1 MEKDY
6 LKTEELAVGYDG
18 KTLIRDIQLCLKEG
32 EILVL
37 IGPNGAGK
45 STILKSLLR
54 QLALINGSVLIQEE
68 DMAHM
73 KAADLARKMAAVQTG
88 RTDSEFLTVEDV
100 VAAGRY
106 PYTGAFGLLSEED
119 RKKIKEAMEKV
130 QITELAERDFG
141 RISDG
146 QRQRVLL
153 ARALCQEPELL
164 ILDEPTSFL
173 DIRYKLEFLSIL
185 QKLAREKKLS
195 VILSLHELDLA
206 QRIADRVICLKGDR
220 IAASGSAEEVFREGF
235 IEELFGIE
243 KGSYHCLSG
252 SPELEKAPGKGRA
265 FVLAGAGYGTACYRR
280 LQRQQIPFSTGIL
293 WENDQD
299 FPAALALAD
308 ELISQEAFCRLT
320 EEQLQRGKELINQAE
335 YVIAA
340 LPQERLK
347 GLAEPLQELYLYAE
361 EKGKLKGKADKSSVS
376 IEEGSG
382 F

>member
-1 MEKDY
+1 MKNDY
-6 LKTEELAVGYDG
+6 LKTKELTVGYDG
-18 KTLIRDIQLCLKEG
+18 KALIRDISMSLKEG

-45 STILKSLLR
+45 TTILKSLLR
-54 QLALINGSVLIQEE
+54 QLAPIRGCVLLKGE
-68 DMAHM
+68 DMAQK
-73 KAADLARKMAAVQTG
+73 KAADLAKQMAAVQTG
-88 RTDSEFLTVEDV
+88 RTEGEFLRVEDV

-106 PYTGAFGLLSEED
+106 PYTGAFGLLSEKD
-119 RKKIKEAMEKV
+119 REKIKEAMDQV
-130 QITELAERDFG
+130 QIRELAEQDFS

-164 ILDEPTSFL
+164 LLDEPTSFL

-206 QRIADRVICLKGDR
+206 QRIADRLVCVKGDR
-220 IAASGSAEEVFREGF
+220 IARFGRAEEIFQEGF
-235 IEELFGIE
+235 IEELFGIK

-252 SPELEKAPGKGRA
+252 SPELEKAKGRGRV
-265 FVLAGAGYGTACYRR
+265 FVLAGAGYGTPCYRS

-299 FPAALALAD
+299 LPAAKALAD
-308 ELISQEAFCRLT
+308 EVICQEAFCEVT
-320 EEQLQRGKELINQAE
+320 EAQLQRGRELIDQAE
-335 YVIAA
+335 QVIAA
-340 LPQERLK
+340 LPREKLK
-347 GLAEPLQELYLYAE
+347 GLAEPLRALYLYAE
-361 EKGKLKGKADKSSVS
+361 KEGKLQ
-376 IEEGSG
+376 
-382 F
+382 

>member
-1 MEKDY
+1 MRAFPWEEERRAMEKDY
-6 LKTEELAVGYDG
+6 LKTENLTVGYEG
-18 KTLIRDIQLCLKEG
+18 KALIRDIQMSLKEG

-54 QLALINGSVLIQEE
+54 QLALISGSVLLKGE
-68 DMAHM
+68 DMSGI
-73 KAADLARKMAAVQTG
+73 KAADLARQMAAVQTG

-119 RKKIKEAMEKV
+119 RKKIREAMEQV
-130 QITELAERDFG
+130 QITELAERDFS

-220 IAASGSAEEVFREGF
+220 IAASGSAEEVFQEGF
-235 IEELFGIE
+235 IEALFGIE
-243 KGSYHCLSG
+243 RGSYHCLSG
-252 SPELEKAPGKGRA
+252 SPELEKARGKGRV
-265 FVLAGAGYGTACYRR
+265 FVLAGAGYGTPCYRR
-280 LQRQQIPFSTGIL
+280 LQRQQIPFFTGIL

-299 FPAALALAD
+299 FPAASALAD
-308 ELISQEAFCRLT
+308 ELICQEAFCRLT
-320 EEQLQRGKELINQAE
+320 EEKLQRGKELIDQAD

-340 LPQERLK
+340 LPQEELK
-347 GLAEPLQELYLYAE
+347 GLAEPLRELYLYAE
-361 EKGKLKGKADKSSVS
+361 EKGKLERES
-376 IEEGSG
+376 
-382 F
+382 